1 MGSTQHNTIV
11 IAILAAALNCL
22 GCPGCAGD
30 KAAQTTEK
38 TSGHLSPRDF
48 HTDAPAAVMTTAA
61 APEATTEPA
70 EPSAAPASLPVST
83 ARGKNEPWTVDAMV
97 GQVNGKPIYASA
109 IFKGIGEEQLQRI
122 GQSQPRLVFRSE
134 AERLIYADLRS
145 RVTNAMILAEAER
158 GLSEREQLGLLGYL
172 KQEREKILANFGA
185 GVAARAEDEL
195 MKEKGHGIADEL
207 EARRQELL
215 TQKYLREKLYPKVF
229 VTRQE
234 VERYYNDHYDEFNP
248 SPTVTLRVLIV
259 RDEKTADQV
268 DAALKA
274 DESFEKVTGQ
284 YGIFRAPQAGLMEP
298 QKLDSKLSE
307 SNLLSWPQ
315 LNEKIRNLAVG
326 QHTDRTKIDPGYGWV
341 ALEKLE
347 GGEKKSLQDVYLQ
360 VEAGLRNR
368 KFNAL
373 SRKYTE
379 QLLENG
385 NYTPIQQM
393 SAALLDVAMT
403 RYARP
408 Q

>member
-1 MGSTQHNTIV
+1 MHQKNIV
-11 IAILAAALNCL
+11 NAILTAAMLAGFCI
-22 GCPGCAGD
+22 GCA
-30 KAAQTTEK
+30 KEQATQTDEK
-38 TSGHLSPRDF
+38 TSGHLSPQDF
-48 HTDAPAAVMTTAA
+48 HTDTPARPMAVAETASTSQSDA
-61 APEATTEPA
+61 SATTSTSPA
-70 EPSAAPASLPVST
+70 PLPAPNDKT
-83 ARGKNEPWTVDAMV
+83 NEWTVDAMV

-109 IFKGIGEEQLQRI
+109 IFKGIGEEQLERL

-185 GVAARAEDEL
+185 GVAAKAEDEL

-207 EARRQELL
+207 EARRQQLL
-215 TQKYLREKLYPKVF
+215 TQKYLRERLYPKIY

-248 SPTVTLRVLIV
+248 KPTVTLRVLIV
-259 RDEKTADQV
+259 RDEKTADKV
-268 DAALKA
+268 DAALA
-274 DESFEKVTGQ
+274 AGDSFEKVTDE
-284 YGIFRAPQAGLMEP
+284 YGIFRAPQAGLMDP
-298 QKLDSKLSE
+298 QKLDGKLSE
-307 SNLLSWPQ
+307 ANLLSWPQ
-315 LNEKIRNLAVG
+315 LNKKIQSLSVG

-347 GGEKKSLQDVYLQ
+347 GGEKKSLQDVYLR
-360 VEAGLRNR
+360 VEAGLRDR
-368 KFNAL
+368 KFNTL

-379 QLLENG
+379 KLLENG

-393 SAALLDVAMT
+393 GSALLDVAMT